1 MCMLMAHLG
10 ASQANQRDWEVCS
23 SANGW
28 THDFTVPNAIRL
40 LLGSDIQK
48 VSSESL
54 PPPLPLPVGV
64 CVWAISL
71 PSLSLHAGFLLI
83 HWLDPF
89 EPFCEP
95 RKTEPI
101 QRRPMPLMSRRFHVG
116 GWRDFFSTELKSTI
130 SKRNHKHL
138 RNVVMTWKG
147 HHTVKKKKWDSIE
160 HWQQERRG
168 SYP

>member
-54 PPPLPLPVGV
+54 PPPSPWVSVCGRYLFHLCCCTLASFWFTDSTPLNHFVSHGK
-64 CVWAISL
+64 
-71 PSLSLHAGFLLI
+71 LSRYKDGQCRWCRGAFMLVAGEMLI
-83 HWLDPF
+83 F
-89 EPFCEP
+89 
-95 RKTEPI
+95 
-101 QRRPMPLMSRRFHVG
+101 S
-116 GWRDFFSTELKSTI
+116 FFSTELKSTI

-147 HHTVKKKKWDSIE
+147 HHTVKKKV
-160 HWQQERRG
+160 R
-168 SYP
+168 